1 MIAVSNNEV
10 VGLMTFSDKKKGEIL
25 NIKVY
30 IYIHTYIHTYIH
42 IYIVS
47 YSQIAHFMRSILSC
61 PSFIKNLVTLG

>member
-30 IYIHTYIHTYIH
+30 IYIY
-42 IYIVS
+42 IYI
-47 YSQIAHFMRSILSC
+47 
-61 PSFIKNLVTLG
+61 

>member
-30 IYIHTYIHTYIH
+30 IYIYIHTYI
-42 IYIVS
+42 YI
-47 YSQIAHFMRSILSC
+47 L
-61 PSFIKNLVTLG
+61 LVTVKLLIL